1 MSDRRAL
8 AQGLLWF
15 VVANLGLLFADGYGY
30 ILAAGGARWTAGW
43 LFVHVALLAQLATA
57 MLLVAGLV
65 LALAAV
71 PGGTRI
77 AAVLA
82 PVAATALQ
90 VLLYVDRGVY
100 AHYRF
105 HVGGL
110 ALELLWMRGGLAAL
124 HLWPDDPRVF
134 AAGVAGVLGL
144 EAGAFVWLNRR
155 ARLRPWPTG
164 AVARRWALAA
174 GLVGGLVPLYQPF
187 TVVGFARHHLAFGPP
202 TIVAGKTGLPHYPRA
217 PLRFAPGAPRPNV
230 LWIVLDSWR
239 ADTFNPENT
248 PALWRLGE
256 RSQVFF
262 DHVSGGNNTRYG
274 TFSMFYGLYALAF
287 DAFAAEARGP
297 VLFDAARARGYR
309 LAVYS
314 TSRLA
319 FSELRRTV
327 FVAVQDAIGPV
338 FAGPGV
344 AAKDAEA
351 AEAVERFALAAD

>member
-43 LFVHVALLAQLATA
+43 LFVHVAR
-57 MLLVAGLV
+57 LV

-174 GLVGGLVPLYQPF
+174 GL
-187 TVVGFARHHLAFGPP
+187 
-202 TIVAGKTGLPHYPRA
+202 
-217 PLRFAPGAPRPNV
+217 
-230 LWIVLDSWR
+230 
-239 ADTFNPENT
+239 
-248 PALWRLGE
+248 
-256 RSQVFF
+256 
-262 DHVSGGNNTRYG
+262 
-274 TFSMFYGLYALAF
+274 
-287 DAFAAEARGP
+287 
-297 VLFDAARARGYR
+297 
-309 LAVYS
+309 
-314 TSRLA
+314 
-319 FSELRRTV
+319 
-327 FVAVQDAIGPV
+327 
-338 FAGPGV
+338 
-344 AAKDAEA
+344 
-351 AEAVERFALAAD
+351 

>member
-110 ALELLWMRGGLAAL
+110 ALELLWMRGGSRRSTSGPTIPACSPPGWRACS
-124 HLWPDDPRVF
+124 
-134 AAGVAGVLGL
+134 GS
-144 EAGAFVWLNRR
+144 RR
-155 ARLRPWPTG
+155 ARSSGSTG
-164 AVARRWALAA
+164 ALAYGPGRREPWHGA
-174 GLVGGLVPLYQPF
+174 G
-187 TVVGFARHHLAFGPP
+187 R
-202 TIVAGKTGLPHYPRA
+202 
-217 PLRFAPGAPRPNV
+217 
-230 LWIVLDSWR
+230 
-239 ADTFNPENT
+239 
-248 PALWRLGE
+248 
-256 RSQVFF
+256 
-262 DHVSGGNNTRYG
+262 
-274 TFSMFYGLYALAF
+274 
-287 DAFAAEARGP
+287 
-297 VLFDAARARGYR
+297 
-309 LAVYS
+309 
-314 TSRLA
+314 SRLA
-319 FSELRRTV
+319 LSAGSCCSRRGCTPR
-327 FVAVQDAIGPV
+327 ATSGRCATSR
-338 FAGPGV
+338 A
-344 AAKDAEA
+344 
-351 AEAVERFALAAD
+351 